1 MLLGLHLR
9 VPMCSSFRDTFRV
22 CLVSKLP
29 PTQIE
34 EYLFPASS
42 GESDNTEGR
51 DALPGIP
58 SVSSQW
64 TAPCSDRQGTEKGSM
79 LPDRDLFTMV
89 IIQHS

>member
-1 MLLGLHLR
+1 
-9 VPMCSSFRDTFRV
+9 V

-29 PTQIE
+29 PAQIE
-34 EYLFPASS
+34 EYLFPAPS
-42 GESDNTEGR
+42 GESGNTEGG

-58 SVSSQW
+58 SVSSQF
-64 TAPCSDRQGTEKGSM
+64 AMPGSDRQGTEKGSM